1 MFIFNIFAYHV
12 YNILLLIGIYMCKIR
27 FFYNNESL
35 TQIFNRPIEV
45 VVDLIMVKTI
55 KMYIFI
61 T

>member
-12 YNILLLIGIYMCKIR
+12 YNILLFIWYICVKSRL
-27 FFYNNESL
+27 FYNNESL

>member
-12 YNILLLIGIYMCKIR
+12 YNILLLIWYICVKSR

-45 VVDLIMVKTI
+45 VVDLIMVN
-55 KMYIFI
+55 
-61 T
+61 